1 MFKNYLRIQAAPI
14 QLFIF
19 LTFWCA
25 LMLLGLFLQPLYI
38 KAVTGV
44 GADQLQAFL
53 ENGMFNYPNVIFVS
67 NALFQLFTFL
77 LPALIYAYLADPQP
91 VKYLGGTAPG
101 KKIQPFWVVILAVG
115 LIFFLSPLGTWLKE
129 IDLGSTSR
137 ALDEQRE
144 KFIMSYL
151 SSGNAWTILRSIL
164 LIAVVPAFC
173 EEIFF
178 RGVLMKFAHTLF
190 KKWWLS
196 IIISSLLFAA
206 FHTSISEF
214 VPIFLAGI
222 ILGSVYYL
230 TSSIWM
236 SILLHLLFNGLQVV
250 LGMYADPEMEKSLG
264 QQGTLLIVF
273 GIAALIVA
281 VCLFMLNKART
292 PLPATWSVVTPEVK
306 EQEWDINA

>member
-1 MFKNYLRIQAAPI
+1 MFKNYLRIQPAPI

-38 KAVTGV
+38 KAVTGI

-53 ENGMFNYPNVIFVS
+53 ENGMYNYPNVIFVS
-67 NALFQLFTFL
+67 NALFQVFTFL
-77 LPALIYAYLADPQP
+77 LPAITYAYLADPKP
-91 VKYLGGTAPG
+91 VQYLGGIAPR
-101 KKIQPFWVVILAVG
+101 KRPQPFWVVILAIG
-115 LIFFLSPLGTWLKE
+115 LIFFISPLGTWLKE
-129 IDLGSTSR
+129 IDLGNTSR

-164 LIAVVPAFC
+164 LIAVIPAFC

-178 RGVLMKFAHTLF
+178 RGMLMKFAHTLF

-196 IIISSLLFAA
+196 ILVSSLLFAA

-236 SILLHLLFNGLQVV
+236 NVLLHLLFNGLQVV
-250 LGMYADPEMEKSLG
+250 LGVYSNPQMEKSLE
-264 QQGTLLIVF
+264 QQGTLLGVF
-273 GIAALIVA
+273 GIAAVVVG
-281 VCLFMLNKART
+281 VCLFMLNKTQT
-292 PLPATWSVVTPEVK
+292 PLPANWSVVEPEVK
-306 EQEWDINA
+306 EQEWDMNA

>member
-1 MFKNYLRIQAAPI
+1 MFKNYLRIQPAPI

-44 GADQLQAFL
+44 GTDHLQAFL
-53 ENGMFNYPNVIFVS
+53 ENGMYNYPNVIFVS
-67 NALFQLFTFL
+67 NALFQVL
-77 LPALIYAYLADPQP
+77 LPAIIYAYLSDPQP
-91 VKYLGGTAPG
+91 VKYLGGIAPG
-101 KKIQPFWVVILAVG
+101 KKTQPFWVVILAIG
-115 LIFFLSPLGTWLKE
+115 LIFSISPLGTWLKE
-129 IDLGSTSR
+129 IDLGSTSK

-250 LGMYADPEMEKSLG
+250 LGVYSNPQMEKSLE
-264 QQGTLLIVF
+264 QQGTLLGVF
-273 GIAALIVA
+273 GVAAVVVVI
-281 VCLFMLNKART
+281 CLFMLNKART
-292 PLPATWSVVTPEVK
+292 PLPATWSVVKPEVK
-306 EQEWDINA
+306 EQDWDMNA

>member
-1 MFKNYLRIQAAPI
+1 MFKNYLRIQPAPI

-38 KAVTGV
+38 KAVTGI
-44 GADQLQAFL
+44 GTDQLQAFL
-53 ENGMFNYPNVIFVS
+53 ENGMYNYPNVIFVS
-67 NALFQLFTFL
+67 NALFQVFTFL
-77 LPALIYAYLADPQP
+77 LPAIIYAYLADPQP
-91 VKYLGGTAPG
+91 VRYLGGTAPG
-101 KKIQPFWVVILAVG
+101 KKTQPFWIVILAIG
-115 LIFFLSPLGTWLKE
+115 LIFFISPLGTWLKE
-129 IDLGSTSR
+129 IDLGSTSK

-144 KFIMSYL
+144 KFILSYL
-151 SSGNAWTILRSIL
+151 SSGNAWTVLRSIL

-173 EEIFF
+173 EELFF
-178 RGVLMKFAHTLF
+178 RGMLMKFAHTLF

-250 LGMYADPEMEKSLG
+250 LGMYSNPQMEKSLE
-264 QQGTLLIVF
+264 QQGTLLGIFGGAAVIV
-273 GIAALIVA
+273 GI
-281 VCLFMLNKART
+281 CLFMLNKSRT
-292 PLPATWSVVTPEVK
+292 PLPANWSVVVPEEK
-306 EQEWDINA
+306 DLEIEN

>member
-1 MFKNYLRIQAAPI
+1 MFKNYLRIHPTPI

-38 KAVTGV
+38 KAATGI
-44 GADQLQAFL
+44 GSDQLQAFL
-53 ENGMFNYPNVIFVS
+53 EKDMYNHPNVIFVS
-67 NALFQLFTFL
+67 NALFQVFTFL
-77 LPALIYAYLADPQP
+77 LPAIIYAYLADPQP
-91 VKYLGGTAPG
+91 VKYLGGTLPG
-101 KKIQPFWVVILAVG
+101 KKTQPFWVIILAIG
-115 LIFFLSPLGTWLKE
+115 LIFLIAPLGTWLKE
-129 IDLGSTSR
+129 IDLGKTSK

-151 SSGNAWTILRSIL
+151 SSGNVWTILRSIL
-164 LIAVVPAFC
+164 LIAIVPAFC
-173 EEIFF
+173 EELFF

-250 LGMYADPEMEKSLG
+250 LGMYSNPQMEKSME
-264 QQGTLLIVF
+264 QQGTLLSVF
-273 GIAALIVA
+273 GIAAVIVG
-281 VCLFMLNKART
+281 VCLFMLNKGRT
-292 PLPATWSVVTPEVK
+292 PLPANWSVVKPEVK
-306 EQEWDINA
+306 EQEWDVNA